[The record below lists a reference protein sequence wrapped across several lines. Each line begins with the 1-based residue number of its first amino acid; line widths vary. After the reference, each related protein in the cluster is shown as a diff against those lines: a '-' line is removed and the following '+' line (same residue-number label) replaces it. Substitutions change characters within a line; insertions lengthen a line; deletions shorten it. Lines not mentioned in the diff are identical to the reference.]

1 MGWDGMGWDGTV
13 IKSVLQFYSYIVGIH
28 NTIPM
33 YISTYIGIKK
43 MSPTFLWVSKFDV
56 NLGVKSKFSKS
67 LCVGDFSIF
76 GSKNSLVHGVILTL
90 KAEFFILFV
99 I

>member
-1 MGWDGMGWDGTV
+1 
-13 IKSVLQFYSYIVGIH
+13 
-28 NTIPM
+28 
-33 YISTYIGIKK
+33 

-76 GSKNSLVHGVILTL
+76 GSKKFTCTWCNFDAKSRVFHTFRNLI
-90 KAEFFILFV
+90 
-99 I
+99 

>member
-1 MGWDGMGWDGTV
+1 
-13 IKSVLQFYSYIVGIH
+13 
-28 NTIPM
+28 
-33 YISTYIGIKK
+33 